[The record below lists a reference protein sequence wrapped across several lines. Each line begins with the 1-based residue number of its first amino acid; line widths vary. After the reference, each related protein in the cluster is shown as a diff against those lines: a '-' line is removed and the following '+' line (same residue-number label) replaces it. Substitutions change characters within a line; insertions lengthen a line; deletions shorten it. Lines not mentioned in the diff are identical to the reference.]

1 MKLFKFIFI
10 KYFNKIVNY
19 LFINKNIF
27 ENNNIDNNLFS
38 HVIMLYINIF
48 NTRIKLRIFNQNYNF
63 LIIIIENDDLY

>member
-27 ENNNIDNNLFS
+27 KNNNINNNLFLY
-38 HVIMLYINIF
+38 IMILYINIF
-48 NTRIKLRIFNQNYNF
+48 NTRIKLKIFN
-63 LIIIIENDDLY
+63 